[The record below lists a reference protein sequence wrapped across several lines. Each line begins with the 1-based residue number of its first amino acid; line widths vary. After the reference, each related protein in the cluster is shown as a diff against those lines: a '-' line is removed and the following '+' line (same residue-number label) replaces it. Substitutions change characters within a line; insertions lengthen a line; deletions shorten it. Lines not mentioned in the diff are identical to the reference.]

1 MSEILYIAF
10 QAGVCNYI
18 LHTASNEIT
27 TVDESNNLRDFL
39 LNFDYSADYEV
50 RYIPQDKAKGS
61 TYAYLTHR
69 NMREIVEATGDAGLV
84 LMTHYLNKVNTH
96 KYDFFDDSKVGEVFG
111 WSAQKTQRIR
121 IALVK
126 AGWVKKIVYTQPTT
140 KAKFTVVYLG
150 KEMCSK
156 VLTPEEYTT
165 QLKQKEA
172 MDAKRDT
179 IAKQLGYADWESVMT
194 NEDHSKILEMFE
206 AITLEGE
213 AK

>member
-18 LHTASNEIT
+18 LHTTSNEIT
-27 TVDESNNLRDFL
+27 TVDKSNNLRDFL

-111 WSAQKTQRIR
+111 WSAQKTQRTR
-121 IALVK
+121 IALIK
-126 AGWVKKIVYTQPTT
+126 AGWVKKVVYTQPTT

-150 KEMCSK
+150 KEMCSL
-156 VLTPEEYTT
+156 VLTPEEYTAN
-165 QLKQKEA
+165 QKVINENRNILINHFQC
-172 MDAKRDT
+172 K
-179 IAKQLGYADWESVMT
+179 DWEEVIA
-194 NEDHSKILEMFE
+194 SKSQDDIAAALCDL
-206 AITLEGE
+206 TSSTT
-213 AK
+213 